1 MNDFKLD
8 KEQKINPGFT
18 TPDGYFEGFSE
29 RLMQQLPKPEV
40 KVVPLYKRKPV
51 WFSAAAGFVVMASL
65 GVWYTNTQPATTTPA
80 LPDDAAIENYLMYQ
94 VNVNSY
100 DLMQNLDQKDIDELE
115 QTIAISDDAIEEY
128 LATEDVY
135 SLY

>member
-1 MNDFKLD
+1 MNNFKLNE
-8 KEQKINPGFT
+8 EQKIKLGFT
-18 TPDGYFEGFSE
+18 TPDGYFESFSE

-51 WFSAAAGFVVMASL
+51 WFSAAAGFAVMATL
-65 GVWYTNTQPATTTPA
+65 GIFYTNTQQKTTPA

-100 DLMQNLDQKDIDELE
+100 DLMQNLDQQDIDELE
-115 QTIAISDDAIEEY
+115 QTIAISDEAIEEY

-135 SLY
+135 SIY

>member
-8 KEQKINPGFT
+8 KEQKMKPGFT
-18 TPDGYFEGFSE
+18 TPDGYFESFSE
-29 RLMQQLPKPEV
+29 RLMQQLPKAEV

-51 WFSAAAGFVVMASL
+51 WLSAAAGFVVMATL
-65 GVWYTNTQPATTTPA
+65 GIFYTNTQQNATPA
-80 LPDDAAIENYLMYQ
+80 LPDDSAIENYLMYQ

-100 DLMQNLDQKDIDELE
+100 DLMQNLDQQDIDELE
-115 QTIAISDDAIEEY
+115 QSIAISDDAIEEY

>member
-1 MNDFKLD
+1 MNDFKLNE
-8 KEQKINPGFT
+8 EQKIKPGFT
-18 TPDGYFEGFSE
+18 NPDNYFESFSDK
-29 RLMQQLPKPEV
+29 LMQQLPKREV

-51 WFSAAAGFVVMASL
+51 WFSAAAGFVVMATL
-65 GVWYTNTQPATTTPA
+65 GVFYTNTQQSTTTPA
-80 LPDDAAIENYLMYQ
+80 LPDDAAVENYLMYQ

-100 DLMQNLDQKDIDELE
+100 DLMQNLNQQDIDELE
-115 QTIAISDDAIEEY
+115 KSIAISDDAIKEY